1 MKGLL
6 WWSRRVS
13 PILEKGQRA
22 LGEGMAVALADLL
35 KKTESY
41 LPTEKLSMVQE
52 AYNFAQDR
60 HQGQT
65 RLSGEPYISH
75 PLQTALYLADLH
87 QDASTLA
94 AALLHD
100 VIEDCGVTT
109 EDLARRFSPEVA
121 RLVDGVTKLTRVDLL
136 AMGNDGDRP
145 AEERNAQAES
155 IRKMLV
161 AMAEDIRVVL
171 IKLGDRLHNMR
182 TLRYLAPSRRQRT
195 AQETLDI
202 YAPLAHRLG
211 MWEMKWQLEDLAF
224 RYVNPQAYRSISR
237 LLATQR
243 EQREQ
248 FIAQVCDTLSQEL
261 AQQGIQ
267 ADVHGRPKHI
277 YSIHQKIQKYARQ
290 GKEVDEI
297 YDLYALRVLVKSKA
311 DCYNALGVVH
321 TLWHPI
327 PGQFDDY
334 IASPKENMYQSLHTS
349 VMCEGA
355 TPLEVQLRTEEMHQ
369 TAEYG
374 VSAHWSYKEG
384 SVRDSRFEEKMTWL
398 RQLLEWQREVSGTEE
413 FLESVKTDIFQD
425 QVYVY
430 TPKGDV
436 KELVAGA
443 TPIDFAYQ
451 VHTELGHRCVGA
463 KVNGSLMALDTQLRN
478 GDTVE
483 IITTKQ
489 PRGPTLDWLNPALG
503 YVKTASAQQKIRQWF
518 RRQERSS
525 NIEGGKDLLHRSLR
539 RLTQEMTEG
548 EVARLLKYDSVE
560 ELLLALGSGNLSVA
574 QFESRVLAQREP
586 PPPPP
591 HPEAL
596 PESPTTGIQ
605 VLGTGDLLTRTA
617 RCCNP
622 LPGDEI
628 IGYITRNRGVTVHQ
642 SNCAGVLHE
651 DEPDRLVRVSWGPT
665 QQLYPVRVEITA
677 LDRVGLLRD
686 VTTLVS
692 AEKVNIASV
701 VTDEHR
707 DGTAVIT
714 LTIYTTGVTQLGRVF
729 TKLEAIQGLQG
740 ITRRPLS

>member
-1 MKGLL
+1 M
-6 WWSRRVS
+6 V
-13 PILEKGQRA
+13 A
-22 LGEGMAVALADLL
+22 ALADLL
-35 KKTESY
+35 KKAETY
-41 LPTEKLSMVQE
+41 LPADKLGMVQG
-52 AYNFAQDR
+52 AYEFAEEQHR
-60 HQGQT
+60 GQV
-65 RLSGEPYISH
+65 RLSGQPYITH

-100 VIEDCGVTT
+100 VVEDCGVSA
-109 EDLARRFSPEVA
+109 EDLEERFNPEVA
-121 RLVDGVTKLTRVDLL
+121 RLVDGVTKLTRIDLL
-136 AMGNDGDRP
+136 AMGSDGDRP

-182 TLRYLAPSRRQRT
+182 TLGYLPVSRRQQI

-202 YAPLAHRLG
+202 YSPLAHRLG
-211 MWEMKWQLEDLAF
+211 MWDMKWQLEDLAF
-224 RYVNPQAYRSISR
+224 RHVNPKAYRSISK
-237 LLATQR
+237 LLSTRR

-248 FIAQVCDTLSQEL
+248 FIDQICITLSNEL
-261 AQQGIQ
+261 AKQGIK

-277 YSIHQKIQKYARQ
+277 YSIFQKIQKYASQ

-297 YDLYALRVLVKSKA
+297 YDLYALRVIVKTKA
-311 DCYNALGVVH
+311 DCYSALGIAH

-369 TAEYG
+369 MAEYG

-384 SVRDSRFEEKMTWL
+384 SPREGRFEEKMAWL
-398 RQLLEWQREVSGTEE
+398 RQLLEWQREVPGAEE

-425 QVYVY
+425 QVYIY

-436 KELVAGA
+436 KELVSGA
-443 TPIDFAYQ
+443 TPIDFAYK
-451 VHTELGHRCVGA
+451 VHTELGHLCVGA
-463 KVNGSLMALDTQLRN
+463 KVNGSLTALDTQLEN

-518 RRQERSS
+518 RRQEKSS
-525 NIEGGKDLLHRSLR
+525 NIERGEDLLQRSLR
-539 RLTQEMTEG
+539 RLSQEMSEADLVQLLRYDTLE
-548 EVARLLKYDSVE
+548 EV
-560 ELLLALGSGNLSVA
+560 LLALGSGNLSVA
-574 QFESRVLAQREP
+574 QFEGRVLAQREP
-586 PPPPP
+586 PPPLPRKIMP
-591 HPEAL
+591 
-596 PESPTTGIQ
+596 PESPTTGIR

-628 IGYITRNRGVTVHQ
+628 IGYITRTRGVTVHQ
-642 SNCAGVLHE
+642 NLCSVIPRE
-651 DEPDRLVRVSWGPT
+651 DAPERLVRVSWGPI
-665 QQLYPVRVEITA
+665 QQLYPVRVELVA
-677 LDRVGLLRD
+677 FDRVGLLRD
-686 VTTLVS
+686 ITTLVS

-701 VTDEHR
+701 VTDEQQ
-707 DGTAVIT
+707 DGTAIIT
-714 LTIYTTGVTQLGRVF
+714 LTLYTSGVAQLGRVF
-729 TKLEAIQGLQG
+729 SKLESIQGLQG
-740 ITRRPLS
+740 IVRRPL

>member
-1 MKGLL
+1 
-6 WWSRRVS
+6 
-13 PILEKGQRA
+13 
-22 LGEGMAVALADLL
+22 MAAMLADLL
-35 KKTESY
+35 KKTGSY
-41 LPTEKLSMVQE
+41 LPADKLGLVQK
-52 AYNFAQDR
+52 AYEFAQEQHR
-60 HQGQT
+60 GQV
-65 RLSGEPYISH
+65 RLSGQPYITH
-75 PLQTALYLADLH
+75 PLQTAMYLADLH

-100 VIEDCGVTT
+100 VVEDCGVST
-109 EDLARRFSPEVA
+109 EDLAEQFNPEVA
-121 RLVDGVTKLTRVDLL
+121 RLVDGVTKLTRIDLL
-136 AMGNDGDRP
+136 ALGSDGDRP

-171 IKLGDRLHNMR
+171 IKLGDRLHNMQ
-182 TLRYLAPSRRQRT
+182 TLGYLPITSRQRI

-211 MWEMKWQLEDLAF
+211 MWDMKWQLEDLAF
-224 RYVNPQAYRSISR
+224 RHVNPKDYRSISR
-237 LLATQR
+237 LLSTRR

-248 FIAQVCDTLSQEL
+248 FIDQICKTLSMEL
-261 AQQGIQ
+261 EQQGIQ
-267 ADVHGRPKHI
+267 ADVHGRPKHL
-277 YSIHQKIQKYARQ
+277 YSIFQKIQKYASQ
-290 GKEVDEI
+290 GKEVNEI
-297 YDLYALRVLVKSKA
+297 YDLYALRVIVKTKA
-311 DCYNALGVVH
+311 NCYNALGVVH

-384 SVRDSRFEEKMTWL
+384 RPREGRFEEKMAWL
-398 RQLLEWQREVSGTEE
+398 RQLLEWQREVPGAEE

-425 QVYVY
+425 QVYIY

-436 KELVAGA
+436 KELVSGS
-443 TPIDFAYQ
+443 TPIDFAYK
-451 VHTELGHRCVGA
+451 VHTELGHLCVGA
-463 KVNGSLMALDTQLRN
+463 KVNGSLTALDAQLEN

-518 RRQERSS
+518 RRQEKSS
-525 NIEGGKDLLHRSLR
+525 NIERGKDLLRRSLH
-539 RLTQEMTEG
+539 RLPQEMNEADL
-548 EVARLLKYDSVE
+548 VQLLRYDSLE
-560 ELLLALGSGNLSVA
+560 EVLLALGSGNLSVA
-574 QFESRVLAQREP
+574 QLEGRVLAQREP
-586 PPPPP
+586 TPPLP
-591 HPEAL
+591 HMEMP
-596 PESPTTGIQ
+596 PESPTTGIH

-628 IGYITRNRGVTVHQ
+628 IGYITRTRGVTVHQ
-642 SNCAGVLHE
+642 GTCRAVRRE
-651 DEPDRLVRVSWGPT
+651 DEPERLVRVSWGPI
-665 QQLYPVRVEITA
+665 QKLYPVRVELVA
-677 LDRVGLLRD
+677 FDRVGLLRD
-686 VTTLVS
+686 ITTLVS

-701 VTDEHR
+701 VTDEQQ
-707 DGTAVIT
+707 DGTATIT
-714 LTIYTTGVTQLGRVF
+714 LTLYTSSLAQLGRVF
-729 TKLEAIQGLQG
+729 SKLESIQGLQG
-740 ITRRPLS
+740 IVRRPL

>member
-1 MKGLL
+1 
-6 WWSRRVS
+6 
-13 PILEKGQRA
+13 
-22 LGEGMAVALADLL
+22 MAVALADLL

-41 LPTEKLSMVQE
+41 LPAEKLALVQE
-52 AYNFAQDR
+52 AYDFAQER

-65 RLSGEPYISH
+65 RLSGQPYISH

-87 QDASTLA
+87 QDAATLA

-109 EDLARRFSPEVA
+109 EDLAQRFSPEVA

-136 AMGNDGDRP
+136 ALGSDGDRP

-182 TLRYLAPSRRQRT
+182 TLRYLSPSQRQRT

-237 LLATQR
+237 LLATR
-243 EQREQ
+243 RDQREQ
-248 FIAQVCDTLSQEL
+248 FISQVCDILSTEL
-261 AQQGIQ
+261 ARQGIQ
-267 ADVHGRPKHI
+267 ADVHGRPKHL

-297 YDLYALRVLVKSKA
+297 YDLYALRVLVESKA

-355 TPLEVQLRTEEMHQ
+355 TPLEVQIRTEEMHQ

-384 SVRDSRFEEKMTWL
+384 GARDEHFEEKMTWL
-398 RQLLEWQREVSGTEE
+398 RQLLEWQREVSGAEE

-430 TPKGDV
+430 TPKGDI

-451 VHTELGHRCVGA
+451 VHTEMGHRCVGA
-463 KVNGSLMALDTQLRN
+463 KVNGSLMALDTQLQN

-503 YVKTASAQQKIRQWF
+503 YVKTASARQKIRQWF
-518 RRQERSS
+518 RRQERSA
-525 NIEGGKDLLHRSLR
+525 NIDRGKDLLHRSLR
-539 RLTQEMTEG
+539 RLTQEMTEK
-548 EVARLLKYDSVE
+548 EVAHLLKYDSVD
-560 ELLLALGSGNLSVA
+560 ELLLGLGSGTLSVA

-591 HPEAL
+591 HPAMP

-628 IGYITRNRGVTVHQ
+628 IGYITRSRGVTVHQ
-642 SNCAGVLHE
+642 SSCPSVLNE
-651 DEPDRLVRVSWGPT
+651 DEPERLVRVSWGPT
-665 QQLYPVRVEITA
+665 QQLYPVRVEMTA

-686 VTTLVS
+686 ITTLVS

-701 VTDEHR
+701 VTVEQQ

-714 LTIYTTGVTQLGRVF
+714 LTIYTTGVAQLGRVF
-729 TKLEAIQGLQG
+729 TKLEGIQGLQG